1 MKKKIVLIGGAGF
14 IGHNLAIFL
23 KNLGADVTIIDGLQ
37 VNHLG
42 EHSKNKSTFYLPFL
56 YSRLDE
62 LQKAKIPLRVVDAR
76 EYNLLTSHINDI
88 KPDIIIHLA
97 AVAHAKKANKDPYS
111 TIDHSMRTL
120 ENALDISRGYK
131 IHFIYF
137 SSSMVY
143 GQFNGLSVNEETL
156 CNPLGIYGAL
166 KFSGEKLV
174 IAYNQVFDLDY
185 TIIRPSALYGE
196 RCVSRRVTQIFLEN
210 AILGKDLLI
219 DGDGEDS
226 LDFTYIDDLLQGVE
240 KIINS
245 KNSINQTFNITYGK
259 ASKINFLKDIILE
272 KYPKIK
278 FNYQNRDKLIP
289 ERGTLD
295 ISKAKKLIDF
305 SPNYDLKKGINK
317 YLKWYENFEKFP
329 K

>member
-1 MKKKIVLIGGAGF
+1 M
-14 IGHNLAIFL
+14 
-23 KNLGADVTIIDGLQ
+23 
-37 VNHLG
+37 
-42 EHSKNKSTFYLPFL
+42 
-56 YSRLDE
+56 
-62 LQKAKIPLRVVDAR
+62 RVVDAR

-88 KPDIIIHLA
+88 KPDIIIHLKT
-97 AVAHAKKANKDPYS
+97 VAHAKKANKDPYS

-185 TIIRPSALYGE
+185 TIIRPSTLYGE

-210 AILGKDLLI
+210 AILGNDLLI

-259 ASKINFLKDIILE
+259 ASKINF
-272 KYPKIK
+272 
-278 FNYQNRDKLIP
+278 F
-289 ERGTLD
+289 ERYYFRK
-295 ISKAKKLIDF
+295 ISK
-305 SPNYDLKKGINK
+305 NK
-317 YLKWYENFEKFP
+317 I
-329 K
+329 